1 MDKAICNTI
10 LFLISSPKL
19 KRNTLAENL
28 NLDDLIKF
36 VLAYEQFRHTAALL
50 KPCAVSPDPDDSVA
64 ALEEDVRRL
73 KQKGLG
79 STLGKCDTCTFSTHS
94 TGKCPVVDKECFLIK

>member
-50 KPCAVSPDPDDSVA
+50 KPCAVSPDPDESVA
-64 ALEEDVRRL
+64 AHGGILSIMISHNSCV
-73 KQKGLG
+73 
-79 STLGKCDTCTFSTHS
+79 T
-94 TGKCPVVDKECFLIK
+94 III